1 VIRLVASKDF
11 VSGAIFTAIGI
22 AAVAI
27 ATSYPVGAA
36 TRMGPGYFPTA
47 VGLVLILLGAIK
59 VIRSVAWRRGET
71 IGALAARPLVLVPMG
86 VVLFGVLL
94 QRAGLL
100 PAIGALVLVGCVAQP
115 GWRWVQMAA
124 IFAIAGA
131 IASILWVY
139 GLGFPIQS
147 LLSLSWT

>member
-1 VIRLVASKDF
+1 
-11 VSGAIFTAIGI
+11 
-22 AAVAI
+22 
-27 ATSYPVGAA
+27 
-36 TRMGPGYFPTA
+36 
-47 VGLVLILLGAIK
+47 
-59 VIRSVAWRRGET
+59 
-71 IGALAARPLVLVPMG
+71 MG

-147 LLSLSWT
+147 LLLLSWT